1 MALIPDR
8 TLETVT
14 ASDIPGAETAPVDT
28 VREIRRSPTTLI
40 ARLGAIRV
48 TISADLEEAECTAC
62 PTIPCPHYS
71 AALLAWVKKRVPVR
85 EPKRLGLVDRLLSSP
100 GWKNADH
107 FASDYFKG
115 AAGEVDVK
123 NDGSLEIRLS
133 AGKRSAKFEL
143 PVDDAPSFLWNLPKN
158 IVRTEKAK
166 GIRVSRKSI
175 APELRAEYDDRRR
188 IVLRPVWGAGVKS
201 DTEARWH
208 FDGTTYQALD
218 TVPRDLKSYF
228 KGERVIEE
236 DDIPQFIESEFR
248 TLITQPSFKPT
259 KEVEETKVAGPPKLS
274 ALRVKDETG
283 DWLELDPVYMADD
296 VKLAMS
302 EILAVQG
309 KKRFLRKGNTFIPA
323 DQVKPYTGPTRMRR
337 VEFILKKPDIA
348 IEGDLPDF
356 DPHKTDPPPKGFN
369 ASLRSYQQTG
379 YDWMRYL
386 RRAGLH
392 GVLADDMGLGKT
404 HQTMAFLLST
414 YDDGAKRPSLIVAP
428 TSVLDSWMQ
437 KIKDFA
443 PSLRPYRYYGSERR
457 PEILRLPG
465 QRAIV
470 TTYTVLA
477 RDIDYLS
484 SMEWETV
491 VLDEAQYIKTSSTQ
505 YAQAAKRLS
514 ARTRMALTGTP
525 IENRLDE
532 LWSIFQF
539 VLPGLLGSQQSFR
552 ERFEIPIVR
561 NNDAAAKKAL
571 KQLIAPFKL
580 RRVKS
585 EVLQDLPPKV
595 EDMRMCELSAHQQA
609 LYRALVDRD
618 GARLAEDLRDA
629 GKKIDYISVFAALSK
644 LKRICD
650 HPALV
655 VNGPRSMDL
664 HSGKFDVFKELIQ
677 EALDSGQKIV
687 VFTQYLE
694 MMDIIEDYLRHLRV
708 DFAEIRGDSRERAE
722 SIKRFNEN
730 ENCKVFVCSLMAGG
744 VGIDLTSASVVIHYD
759 RWWNAARE
767 DQATDRV
774 HRWGQRRGVQVFKL
788 ITRGTLEEK
797 VDKMISAKGDLMNSI
812 IDVDAGSFKR
822 FDRDELIDLLTGA
835 RAAALSSPVP
845 ANADRGT
852 EE

>member
-1 MALIPDR
+1 MALIPER

-48 TISADLEEAECTAC
+48 TISADLEDGECTAC
-62 PTIPCPHYS
+62 PTVPCPHYS

-107 FASDYFKG
+107 FAADYFKG

-123 NDGSLEIRLS
+123 SDGSLEIRLS
-133 AGKRSAKFEL
+133 AGKRSARFEL

-158 IVRTEKAK
+158 IVRSEKAK
-166 GIRVSRKSI
+166 AIRVSRKSI
-175 APELRAEYDDRRR
+175 APELRAEYDERRR

-309 KKRFLRKGNTFIPA
+309 KKKFLRKGNTFIPA
-323 DQVKPYTGPTRMRR
+323 EQVKPYAGPTRMRR
-337 VEFILKKPDIA
+337 VEFILNKPDIA

-356 DPHKTDPPPKGFN
+356 DPHKSDPPPKGFN

-414 YDDGAKRPSLIVAP
+414 YNDGAKRPSLIVAP

-443 PSLRPYRYYGSERR
+443 PSLRPYRYYGAERR

-491 VLDEAQYIKTSSTQ
+491 VLDEAQYIKTTSTQ

-561 NNDAAAKKAL
+561 NNDAEAKKKL
-571 KQLIAPFKL
+571 KALIAPFKL

-812 IDVDAGSFKR
+812 IDVDAGTFKR

-835 RAAALSSPVP
+835 RQAALMTP
-845 ANADRGT
+845 APAGADT
-852 EE
+852 LP

>member
-1 MALIPDR
+1 MAFIPDR
-8 TLETVT
+8 TLESIT
-14 ASDIPGAETAPVDT
+14 AADIPGAETAPVAS
-28 VREIRRSPTTLI
+28 VREIRRSPTALT
-40 ARLGAIRV
+40 ARMKDARV
-48 TISADLEEAECTAC
+48 SISADFEDVECSAC
-62 PTIPCPHYS
+62 PTVPCPHLS

-107 FASDYFKG
+107 FAADYFSG
-115 AAGEVDVK
+115 ASGEVDVK
-123 NDGSLEIRLS
+123 PDGSLQVRLR
-133 AGKRSAKFEL
+133 AGKRSALFEL
-143 PVDDAPSFLWNLPKN
+143 PADDAPSFLWNLPKG
-158 IVRTEKAK
+158 ITKSEKLK
-166 GIRVSRKSI
+166 SIRVSRKPI
-175 APELRAEYDDRRR
+175 APELRAEYDERRR
-188 IVLRPVWGAGVKS
+188 IVLRPVWGEGVTPGTDS
-201 DTEARWH
+201 RWH
-208 FDGTTYQALD
+208 FDGTSYHALD

-248 TLITQPSFKPT
+248 ALMTQPSFKPS
-259 KEVEETKVAGPPKLS
+259 KDVEETKVAPKPTLS
-274 ALRVKDETG
+274 ALRVKDDTG
-283 DWLELDPVYMADD
+283 DWMELDPIYMAGD
-296 VKLAMS
+296 VRLAMS

-309 KKRFLRKGNTFIPA
+309 KKKYIRKGNVLIPA
-323 DQVKPYTGPTRMRR
+323 EPVKAYSGPTRMRR
-337 VEFILKKPDIA
+337 VEFILNKPDIA

-356 DPHKTDPPPKGFN
+356 DPHKTDLPPKGFS
-369 ASLRSYQQTG
+369 ATLRSYQQTG

-404 HQTMAFLLST
+404 HQTMAFLMST
-414 YDDGAKRPSLIVAP
+414 YEEGAKKPSLIVAP
-428 TSVLDSWMQ
+428 TSVMDNWIQ

-443 PSLRPYRYYGSERR
+443 PSLRPYRFYGPERR
-457 PEILRLPG
+457 PEIIRLPG

-470 TTYTVLA
+470 TTYTVMA
-477 RDIDYLS
+477 RDIDMLS

-514 ARTRMALTGTP
+514 ARTRLALTGTP

-539 VLPGLLGSQQSFR
+539 VLPGLLGSAQSFR

-561 NNDAAAKKAL
+561 NNDTLAKDKL
-571 KQLIAPFKL
+571 KKLIGPFKL

-595 EDMRMCELSAHQQA
+595 EDVRMCDLSAHQQA
-609 LYRALVDRD
+609 LYRALVERD
-618 GARLAEDLRDA
+618 GERLADELRDS
-629 GKKIDYISVFAALSK
+629 GKKIDYITVFAALSK

-655 VNGPRSMDL
+655 VNGPRSTDL
-664 HSGKFDVFKELIQ
+664 QSGKFEVFKELLQ
-677 EALDSGQKIV
+677 EALDSGQKVV

-694 MMDIIEDYLRHLRV
+694 MMNLIESHLREQRV
-708 DFAEIRGDSRERAE
+708 DFSEIRGDSRERAE
-722 SIKRFNEN
+722 AIRRFNEN

-797 VDKMISAKGDLMNSI
+797 IDKMIAAKGDLMNSI
-812 IDVDAGSFKR
+812 VDVDPGSFKR
-822 FDRDELIDLLTGA
+822 FDRDELIELLTGA
-835 RAAALSSPVP
+835 RQAALSAVS
-845 ANADRGT
+845 
-852 EE
+852 

>member
-14 ASDIPGAETAPVDT
+14 ASDIPGADTAPVAS
-28 VREIRRSPTTLI
+28 VREIRRSPTALM
-40 ARLGAIRV
+40 ARMKDARV
-48 TISADLEEAECTAC
+48 TVSADFEEAECSAC
-62 PTIPCPHYS
+62 PSVPCPHFS

-85 EPKRLGLVDRLLSSP
+85 TPKRLGLIDRLLSSP

-107 FASDYFKG
+107 FAADYFKD
-115 AAGEVDVK
+115 AAGIVDVK
-123 NDGSLEIRLS
+123 SDGSLQIRLS
-133 AGKRSAKFEL
+133 AGKRSAVFEL
-143 PVDDAPSFLWNLPKN
+143 PADDAPSFLWNLPKG
-158 IVRTEKAK
+158 IQKSEKLK
-166 GIRVSRKSI
+166 GIRVSRKAI
-175 APELRAEYDDRRR
+175 APELRAEYDERRR
-188 IVLRPVWGAGVKS
+188 IVLRPVWGDGVAPG
-201 DTEARWH
+201 TESRWH
-208 FDGTTYQALD
+208 FDGTAYHALD

-236 DDIPQFIESEFR
+236 DDIPLFIESEFR
-248 TLITQPSFKPT
+248 ALMRQPSFKPSRD
-259 KEVEETKVAGPPKLS
+259 VEDTKVAPPPALA
-274 ALRVKDETG
+274 ALRVKADAG
-283 DWLELDPVYMADD
+283 DWLELDPVYMAGDIR
-296 VKLAMS
+296 LAMS

-309 KKRFLRKGNTFIPA
+309 KRKYIRKGNTLIPA
-323 DQVKPYTGPTRMRR
+323 EPVKAYAGPTRMRR
-337 VEFILKKPDIA
+337 VEFILNKPDMA

-356 DPHKTDPPPKGFN
+356 DPNKTDPPPKGFN
-369 ASLRSYQQTG
+369 ATLRSYQQTG

-386 RRAGLH
+386 RSAGLH

-414 YDDGAKRPSLIVAP
+414 YNDGAQRPSLIVAP

-437 KIKDFA
+437 KIRDFA

-491 VLDEAQYIKTSSTQ
+491 VLDEAQYVKTASTQ

-514 ARTRMALTGTP
+514 ARTRLALTGTP
-525 IENRLDE
+525 IENRLGE

-539 VLPGLLGSQQSFR
+539 VLPGLFGSAQSFR

-561 NNDAAAKKAL
+561 NNDIQAKEKL
-571 KQLIAPFKL
+571 KKLIAPFKL

-595 EDMRMCELSAHQQA
+595 EDVRMCELSAHQQA
-609 LYRALVDRD
+609 LYRALVERD
-618 GARLAEDLRDA
+618 GERLAEELRDA
-629 GKKIDYISVFAALSK
+629 GKKIDYITVFAALSK
-644 LKRICD
+644 MKRICD

-655 VNGPRSMDL
+655 VNGPRTMDL
-664 HSGKFDVFKELIQ
+664 HSGKFEVFKELIQ

-694 MMDIIEDYLRHLRV
+694 MMNIIEDYLRHNRV

-722 SIKRFNEN
+722 SIRRFNEN

-797 VDKMISAKGDLMNSI
+797 IDKMISAKGDLMNSI
-812 IDVDAGSFKR
+812 VDVDAGSFKR
-822 FDRDELIDLLTGA
+822 FDRDELIEMLTGA
-835 RAAALSSPVP
+835 RQAALAGV
-845 ANADRGT
+845 
-852 EE
+852 

>member
-8 TLETVT
+8 TLESVT
-14 ASDIPGAETAPVDT
+14 ASDIPGAETAPVAT

-40 ARLGAIRV
+40 ARLGAVRV
-48 TISADLEEAECTAC
+48 SISADLEEAECSAC

-107 FASDYFKG
+107 FSADYFKG
-115 AAGEVDVK
+115 AAGEVDV
-123 NDGSLEIRLS
+123 NADGSLEIRLS
-133 AGKRSAKFEL
+133 AGKRSATFKL
-143 PVDDAPSFLWNLPKN
+143 PADDAPSFLWNLPKG
-158 IVRTEKAK
+158 VVKSEKAK

-175 APELRAEYDDRRR
+175 APELRAEYDERRR
-188 IVLRPVWGAGVKS
+188 IVLRPVWGQGVRS

-208 FDGTTYQALD
+208 FDGSTYYALD

-248 TLITQPSFKPT
+248 QLITQPSFKPT

-274 ALRVKDETG
+274 ALRIKDETG
-283 DWLELDPVYMADD
+283 DWLELDPVYLADD

-309 KKRFLRKGNTFIPA
+309 KKKFIRKGNTFIPA
-323 DQVKPYTGPTRMRR
+323 APVKPYAGPTRMRR
-337 VEFILKKPDIA
+337 VEFILNKPDIA

-443 PSLRPYRYYGSERR
+443 PSLRPYRYYGAERR

-514 ARTRMALTGTP
+514 ARTRLALTGTP

-561 NNDAAAKKAL
+561 NNDADAKKKL
-571 KQLIAPFKL
+571 KALIAPFKL

-677 EALDSGQKIV
+677 EALASGQKIV

-722 SIKRFNEN
+722 SIQRFNEN
-730 ENCKVFVCSLMAGG
+730 EDCKVFVCSLMAGG

-812 IDVDAGSFKR
+812 IDVDAGTFKR

-835 RAAALSSPVP
+835 RAAALAP
-845 ANADRGT
+845 A
-852 EE
+852 

>member
-1 MALIPDR
+1 MALISDR
-8 TLETVT
+8 TLESVT
-14 ASDIPGAETAPVDT
+14 ASDIPGAETAPVEA
-28 VREIRRSPTTLI
+28 VREIRRSPTALI
-40 ARLGAIRV
+40 ARLGVVRV
-48 TISADLEEAECTAC
+48 TVSADLEEAECTAC
-62 PTIPCPHYS
+62 PAVPCPHVS
-71 AALLAWVKKRVPVR
+71 AALLAWVRKRVPVR

-107 FASDYFKG
+107 FAEDYFKG
-115 AAGEVDVK
+115 AAGEVEV
-123 NDGSLEIRLS
+123 NPDGSLAIRLS
-133 AGKRSAKFEL
+133 AGRRKATFEL
-143 PVDDAPSFLWNLPKN
+143 PADDAPAFLWNLPKG
-158 IVRTEKAK
+158 IAKSEKLK
-166 GIRVSRKSI
+166 GVRVSRRPIS
-175 APELRAEYDDRRR
+175 PELRAEYDNKRR
-188 IVLRPVWGAGVKS
+188 IVLRPVWGNGVTP
-201 DTEARWH
+201 DTESRWH
-208 FDGTTYQALD
+208 FDGTTYHALD

-228 KGERVIEE
+228 KGERIIDE
-236 DDIPQFIESEFR
+236 DDIPHFIESEFR
-248 TLITQPSFKPT
+248 ALMRQPSFKPSKDVEDT
-259 KEVEETKVAGPPKLS
+259 KIAPKPTLS

-283 DWLELDPVYMADD
+283 DWLQLDPVYMAGD
-296 VKLAMS
+296 VRLAMS

-309 KKRFLRKGNTFIPA
+309 KKKFIRKGNTYVPA
-323 DQVKPYTGPTRMRR
+323 EPVKPYAGPTRMRR
-337 VEFILKKPDIA
+337 VEFILNKPDLA

-356 DPHKTDPPPKGFN
+356 DPHKTDPPPKGFS
-369 ASLRSYQQTG
+369 ATLRSYQQTG

-404 HQTMAFLLST
+404 HQTMAFLMST
-414 YDDGAKRPSLIVAP
+414 YEEGATRPSLIVAP
-428 TSVLDSWMQ
+428 TSVMDNWIQ

-443 PSLRPYRYYGSERR
+443 PALRPYRYYGPERR

-514 ARTRMALTGTP
+514 ARTRLALTGTP

-539 VLPGLLGSQQSFR
+539 VLPGLLGSHQSFR
-552 ERFEIPIVR
+552 ERFEIPIIR
-561 NNDAAAKKAL
+561 NNDFLAKDKL
-571 KQLIAPFKL
+571 KKLIAPFKL

-595 EDMRMCELSAHQQA
+595 EDVRMCDLSAHQQA
-609 LYRALVDRD
+609 LYRALVERD
-618 GARLAEDLRDA
+618 GERLADELRDA

-655 VNGPRSMDL
+655 VNGPRTMDL
-664 HSGKFDVFKELIQ
+664 HSGKFDVFKELMQ
-677 EALDSGQKIV
+677 EALDSGQKVV

-694 MMDIIEDYLRHLRV
+694 MMNIIEDYLRHLRV

-722 SIKRFNEN
+722 AIKRFNEN

-788 ITRGTLEEK
+788 LTRGTLEEK
-797 VDKMISAKGDLMNSI
+797 IDKMISAKGDLMNSI
-812 IDVDAGSFKR
+812 VDVDAGSFKR
-822 FDRDELIDLLTGA
+822 FDREELIDLLTGA
-835 RAAALSSPVP
+835 RQAALAS
-845 ANADRGT
+845 T
-852 EE
+852 TT

>member
-1 MALIPDR
+1 MPLIPDR
-8 TLETVT
+8 TLESVT
-14 ASDIPGAETAPVDT
+14 ASDIPGAATAPVGT
-28 VREIRRSPTTLI
+28 VREIRRSPTALV
-40 ARLGAIRV
+40 ARMKDARV
-48 TISADLEEAECTAC
+48 TISADFEEADCTAC
-62 PTIPCPHYS
+62 PALPCPHFS

-85 EPKRLGLVDRLLSSP
+85 APKRLGLVDRLLSSP
-100 GWKNADH
+100 GWKDADH
-107 FASDYFKG
+107 FAQDYFRG
-115 AAGEVDVK
+115 ASGDVDVQA
-123 NDGSLEIRLS
+123 DGSLVIRLR
-133 AGKRSAKFEL
+133 AGRRQATFEL
-143 PVDDAPSFLWNLPKN
+143 PADDAPGFLWNLPKG
-158 IVRTEKAK
+158 ISKSEKLR
-166 GIRVSRKSI
+166 GIRVSRKPIS
-175 APELRAEYDDRRR
+175 PELRAEYDDKRR
-188 IVLRPVWGAGVKS
+188 IVLRPVWGNGVRP
-201 DTEARWH
+201 DPEARWH
-208 FDGTTYQALD
+208 FDGSSYQALD
-218 TVPRDLKSYF
+218 TVPRDLKGYF
-228 KGERVIEE
+228 KGERVIDE

-248 TLITQPSFKPT
+248 ALLRQPSFKPT
-259 KEVEETKVAGPPKLS
+259 KDVEETKIAPRPTLS

-283 DWLELDPVYMADD
+283 DWLELDPIYMAGD
-296 VKLAMS
+296 VRLAMS

-309 KKRFLRKGNTFIPA
+309 KRKFIRKGNTYIPA
-323 DQVKPYTGPTRMRR
+323 EPVKAYAGPTRMRR
-337 VEFILKKPDIA
+337 VEFILNKPDLA
-348 IEGDLPDF
+348 IEGDLPEF
-356 DPHKTDPPPKGFN
+356 DPHRTDAPPKGFG

-414 YDDGAKRPSLIVAP
+414 YEDGAKRPSLIVAP

-437 KIKDFA
+437 KIRDFA
-443 PSLRPYRYYGSERR
+443 PALRPYRYYGAERR

-491 VLDEAQYIKTSSTQ
+491 VLDEAQYIKTSSTL

-514 ARTRMALTGTP
+514 AKTRLALTGTP

-552 ERFEIPIVR
+552 ERFEIPIIR
-561 NNDAAAKKAL
+561 NNDFLAKEKL
-571 KQLIAPFKL
+571 KKLIAPFKL

-595 EDMRMCELSAHQQA
+595 EDVRMCELSAHQAA
-609 LYRALVDRD
+609 LYRALVERD
-618 GARLAEDLRDA
+618 GERLADALRDQ

-655 VNGPRSMDL
+655 VKGPRTMDL
-664 HSGKFDVFKELIQ
+664 HSGKFEVFKELIQ
-677 EALDSGQKIV
+677 EALDSGQKVV

-694 MMDIIEDYLRHLRV
+694 MMNIIEDYLRHLRV
-708 DFAEIRGDSRERAE
+708 DFAEIRGDSRERADA
-722 SIKRFNEN
+722 IKRFNEN
-730 ENCKVFVCSLMAGG
+730 EQCKVFVCSLMAGG

-774 HRWGQRRGVQVFKL
+774 HRWGQTRGVQVFKL
-788 ITRGTLEEK
+788 LTRGTLEEK
-797 VDKMISAKGDLMNSI
+797 IDKMIAAKGDLMNSI
-812 IDVDAGSFKR
+812 VDVDAGTFTR
-822 FDRDELIDLLTGA
+822 FGRDELIDLLTGA
-835 RAAALSSPVP
+835 RRAALAS
-845 ANADRGT
+845 A
-852 EE
+852 

>member
-8 TLETVT
+8 TLESVT
-14 ASDIPGAETAPVDT
+14 AADLPGSFPVAPES
-28 VREIRRSPTTLI
+28 VREIRRTPTALLG
-40 ARLGAIRV
+40 RLKDARV
-48 TISADLEEAECTAC
+48 TLSADFEEGECSAC
-62 PTIPCPHYS
+62 PRVPCPHFF
-71 AALLAWVKKRVPVR
+71 AVLGAWIRKRVPIR
-85 EPKRLGLVDRLLSSP
+85 QPKRLGLVDRLLSSP

-107 FASDYFKG
+107 FAADYFKG
-115 AAGEVDVK
+115 AAGEVDVRP
-123 NDGSLEIRLS
+123 DGSLEIRLA
-133 AGKRSAKFEL
+133 AGRRRATYEL
-143 PVDDAPSFLWNLPKN
+143 PADDAPAFLYNLPKG
-158 IVRTEKAK
+158 IQKSEKLR
-166 GIRVSRKSI
+166 GVRVSRKPI

-188 IVLRPVWGAGVKS
+188 IVLRPVWGEGVTPG
-201 DTEARWH
+201 TESRWH
-208 FDGTTYQALD
+208 YDGTTYHALD
-218 TVPRDLKSYF
+218 TVPRDLRSYF
-228 KGERVIEE
+228 KGERVIDE

-248 TLITQPSFKPT
+248 SLMNQPSFKPS
-259 KEVEETKVAGPPKLS
+259 KDVQDTKVAPKPTLS
-274 ALRVKDETG
+274 ALRVKADAG
-283 DWLELDPVYMADD
+283 DWLELDPVYRAGD
-296 VKLAMS
+296 VQLAMS

-309 KKRFLRKGNTFIPA
+309 KKKYIRRGNTLIPA
-323 DQVKPYTGPTRMRR
+323 EPVKAYAGPTRMRR
-337 VEFILKKPDIA
+337 VEFILNKPDVA

-356 DPHKTDPPPKGFN
+356 DPHQSDPPPKGFS
-369 ASLRSYQQTG
+369 ASLRNYQQTG

-404 HQTMAFLLST
+404 HQTMAFLMST
-414 YDDGAKRPSLIVAP
+414 YEEGARRPSLIVAP

-437 KIKDFA
+437 KIRDFA
-443 PSLRPYRYYGSERR
+443 PSLRPYRYYGPERR

-477 RDIDYLS
+477 RDIDTLS
-484 SMEWETV
+484 SLEWETV
-491 VLDEAQYIKTSSTQ
+491 VLDEAQYIKTPSTQ
-505 YAQAAKRLS
+505 YAQAARRLS
-514 ARTRMALTGTP
+514 ARTRLALTGTP

-539 VLPGLLGSQQSFR
+539 VLPGLLGSAQHFR
-552 ERFEIPIVR
+552 DRFEIPIVR
-561 NNDAAAKKAL
+561 NNDFLAKEKL
-571 KQLIAPFKL
+571 KKLIAPFKL

-595 EDMRMCELSAHQQA
+595 EDVRMCDLSAHQQA
-609 LYRALVDRD
+609 LYRALVERD
-618 GARLAEDLRDA
+618 GERLADDLRDQ

-664 HSGKFDVFKELIQ
+664 HSGKFEVFKELID
-677 EALDSGQKIV
+677 EALASGQKVV
-687 VFTQYLE
+687 VFTQYLQ

-708 DFAEIRGDSRERAE
+708 DFAEIRGDSRERALA
-722 SIKRFNEN
+722 IRRFNEQDS
-730 ENCKVFVCSLMAGG
+730 CKVFVCSLMAGG

-797 VDKMISAKGDLMNSI
+797 IDKMIAAKGDLMNSI
-812 IDVDAGSFKR
+812 VDVDAGSFKR
-822 FDRDELIDLLTGA
+822 FDRDELIELLTGA
-835 RAAALSSPVP
+835 RHAALAAV
-845 ANADRGT
+845 
-852 EE
+852 

>member
-8 TLETVT
+8 TLESVT
-14 ASDIPGAETAPVDT
+14 ASDVPGAATAPVEA
-28 VREIRRSPTTLI
+28 VREIRRSPTALM
-40 ARLGAIRV
+40 ARLKDARV
-48 TISADLEEAECTAC
+48 TISADFEEAECTAC
-62 PTIPCPHYS
+62 PTLPCPHFS

-85 EPKRLGLVDRLLSSP
+85 EPRRLSLVDRLLSSP

-107 FASDYFKG
+107 FAEDYFKG
-115 AAGEVDVK
+115 ATGEVDL
-123 NDGSLEIRLS
+123 NADGSLSVRLS
-133 AGKRSAKFEL
+133 AGRRRATFEL
-143 PVDDAPSFLWNLPKN
+143 PADDAPAFLWNLPKG
-158 IVRTEKAK
+158 IAKSEKLK
-166 GIRVSRKSI
+166 GVRVSRKPI
-175 APELRAEYDDRRR
+175 CPELRAEYDDRRR
-188 IVLRPVWGAGVKS
+188 IVLRPVWGEGVTP
-201 DTEARWH
+201 DGEARWH
-208 FDGTTYQALD
+208 FDGSTYHALD

-228 KGERVIEE
+228 KGERVIDE
-236 DDIPQFIESEFR
+236 DDIPQFIEGEFR
-248 TLITQPSFKPT
+248 ALIAQPAFKPA
-259 KEVEETKVAGPPKLS
+259 KDVRETKVASAPKLS

-283 DWLELDPVYMADD
+283 DWLQLDPVYLADD

-309 KKRFLRKGNTFIPA
+309 RKKFIRKGNTFIPA
-323 DQVKPYTGPTRMRR
+323 EAVKPYTGPTRMRR
-337 VEFILKKPDIA
+337 VEFILHKPDLA

-414 YDDGAKRPSLIVAP
+414 YDDGATKPSLIVAP
-428 TSVLDSWMQ
+428 TSVMDNWIQ

-443 PSLRPYRYYGSERR
+443 PALRPYRYYGPERR

-505 YAQAAKRLS
+505 FAQAAKRLS
-514 ARTRMALTGTP
+514 ARTRLALTGTP

-552 ERFEIPIVR
+552 ERFEIPIIR
-561 NNDAAAKKAL
+561 NNDFLAKDKL
-571 KQLIAPFKL
+571 KKLIAPFKL

-595 EDMRMCELSAHQQA
+595 EDMRFCELSAHQQA
-609 LYRALVDRD
+609 LYRALVERD
-618 GARLAEDLRDA
+618 GERLADELRDA
-629 GKKIDYISVFAALSK
+629 GRKIDYISVFAALSK

-655 VNGPRSMDL
+655 LNGPRTMDL
-664 HSGKFDVFKELIQ
+664 HSGKFEVFKELMQ
-677 EALDSGQKIV
+677 EALASGQKVV

-694 MMDIIEDYLRHLRV
+694 MMNIIEDYLRHLRV
-708 DFAEIRGDSRERAE
+708 DFSEIRGDSRERAE
-722 SIKRFNEN
+722 AIRRFNEN
-730 ENCKVFVCSLMAGG
+730 DSCKVFVCSLMAGG

-788 ITRGTLEEK
+788 ITKGTLEEK
-797 VDKMISAKGDLMNSI
+797 IDRMIASKGDLMNSI
-812 IDVDAGSFKR
+812 VDVDAGSFKR
-822 FDRDELIDLLTGA
+822 FDRDELIELLTGA
-835 RAAALSSPVP
+835 RQAALAST
-845 ANADRGT
+845 AT
-852 EE
+852 

>member
-14 ASDIPGAETAPVDT
+14 AADIPGAETAPVSS
-28 VREIRRSPTTLI
+28 VREIRRSPTALL
-40 ARLGAIRV
+40 ARMKDARV
-48 TISADLEEAECTAC
+48 TVSADFEEGECSAC
-62 PTIPCPHYS
+62 PTVPCPHFS
-71 AALLAWVKKRVPVR
+71 AMLLAWVKKRVPVR

-107 FASDYFKG
+107 FAADYFKG
-115 AAGEVDVK
+115 AAGEVDLK
-123 NDGSLEIRLS
+123 TDGSLQIRLT
-133 AGKRSAKFEL
+133 AGKRSALFEL
-143 PVDDAPSFLWNLPKN
+143 PADDAPGFLWNLPKN
-158 IVRTEKAK
+158 IQKSEKLK
-166 GIRVSRKSI
+166 GIRVSRKPI
-175 APELRAEYDDRRR
+175 APELRAEYDERRR
-188 IVLRPVWGAGVKS
+188 IVLRPVWGEGVTPG
-201 DTEARWH
+201 TEARWH
-208 FDGTTYQALD
+208 FDGTTYHALD

-248 TLITQPSFKPT
+248 TLMTQSSFKPS
-259 KEVEETKVAGPPKLS
+259 KDVEETKVAPKPTLS
-274 ALRVKDETG
+274 ALRIKDDAG
-283 DWLELDPVYMADD
+283 DWMELDPIYMAGD
-296 VKLAMS
+296 VRVAMS

-309 KKRFLRKGNTFIPA
+309 KRKYIRKGNTLIPA
-323 DQVKPYTGPTRMRR
+323 EPAKAYSGPTRMRR
-337 VEFILKKPDIA
+337 VEFILNKPA
-348 IEGDLPDF
+348 GVTIEGDLPDF
-356 DPHKTDPPPKGFN
+356 DPHKTDPTPKGFS
-369 ASLRSYQQTG
+369 AQLRSYQQTG

-404 HQTMAFLLST
+404 HQTMAYLLST
-414 YDDGAKRPSLIVAP
+414 YEDGAKKPSLIVAP
-428 TSVLDSWMQ
+428 TSVMDNWMQ
-437 KIKDFA
+437 KIRDFA
-443 PSLRPYRYYGSERR
+443 PSLRPYRFYGPERR

-477 RDIDYLS
+477 RDIDMLS

-514 ARTRMALTGTP
+514 ARTRLALTGTP

-539 VLPGLLGSQQSFR
+539 VLPGLLGSHQSFR
-552 ERFEIPIVR
+552 ERFEIPIIR
-561 NNDAAAKKAL
+561 NNDFLAKEKL
-571 KQLIAPFKL
+571 KKLIAPFKL

-595 EDMRMCELSAHQQA
+595 EDVRMCDLSPHQQA
-609 LYRALVDRD
+609 LYRALVERD
-618 GARLAEDLRDA
+618 GERLAEELRDA
-629 GKKIDYISVFAALSK
+629 GKKIDYITVFAALSK
-644 LKRICD
+644 MKRICD

-655 VNGPRSMDL
+655 INGPRSADL
-664 HSGKFDVFKELIQ
+664 QSGKFEVFKELLQ
-677 EALDSGQKIV
+677 EALDSGQKVV

-694 MMDIIEDYLRHLRV
+694 MMDLIESYLRQNRV
-708 DFAEIRGDSRERAE
+708 DFSEIRGDSRERAE
-722 SIKRFNEN
+722 AIRRFNEN

-797 VDKMISAKGDLMNSI
+797 IDKMISAKGDLMNSI
-812 IDVDAGSFKR
+812 VDVDAGSFKR
-822 FDRDELIDLLTGA
+822 FDRDELIELLTGA
-835 RAAALSSPVP
+835 RQAALAGVS
-845 ANADRGT
+845 
-852 EE
+852 

>member
-1 MALIPDR
+1 MAFIPDR

-14 ASDIPGAETAPVDT
+14 ASDIPGAETAPVEA
-28 VREIRRSPTTLI
+28 VREIRRSPTTLT
-40 ARLGAIRV
+40 ARLGAVRV
-48 TISADLEEAECTAC
+48 TVSADLEEAECTAC
-62 PTIPCPHYS
+62 PTLPCPHAS

-85 EPKRLGLVDRLLSSP
+85 QPRRLGLVDRLLGSP
-100 GWKNADH
+100 GWRNADH
-107 FASDYFKG
+107 FAEDCLKG
-115 AAGEVDVK
+115 ASGQVDV
-123 NDGSLEIRLS
+123 NPDGSLAIRLS
-133 AGKRSAKFEL
+133 AGRRKATFEL
-143 PVDDAPSFLWNLPKN
+143 PADDAPSFLWNLPRG
-158 IVRTEKAK
+158 ISK
-166 GIRVSRKSI
+166 GETLRGVRVSRKPIS
-175 APELRAEYDDRRR
+175 PELRAEYDDRRR
-188 IVLRPVWGAGVKS
+188 IVLRPVWGNGVTP
-201 DTEARWH
+201 DTDARWH
-208 FDGTTYQALD
+208 FDGSTYHALD

-228 KGERVIEE
+228 KGERIIDE

-248 TLITQPSFKPT
+248 TLLRQPSFKPARD
-259 KEVEETKVAGPPKLS
+259 VEETKIAPKPTLS

-283 DWLELDPVYMADD
+283 DWLELDPIYMAGD
-296 VKLAMS
+296 VRLAMS

-309 KKRFLRKGNTFIPA
+309 KKKFIRKGNTYIPA
-323 DQVKPYTGPTRMRR
+323 EPAKTYAGPTRMRR
-337 VEFILKKPDIA
+337 VEFILHKPDVA

-356 DPHKTDPPPKGFN
+356 DPHQTDLPPKGFG
-369 ASLRSYQQTG
+369 ATLRSYQQTG

-414 YDDGAKRPSLIVAP
+414 YEDGAKKPSLIVAP
-428 TSVLDSWMQ
+428 TSVMDNWIQ
-437 KIKDFA
+437 KIRDFA
-443 PSLRPYRYYGSERR
+443 PALRPYRYYGPERR

-539 VLPGLLGSQQSFR
+539 VLPGLLGSHQSFR
-552 ERFEIPIVR
+552 ERFEIPIIR
-561 NNDAAAKKAL
+561 NNDFLAKEKL
-571 KQLIAPFKL
+571 KKLIAPFKL

-595 EDMRMCELSAHQQA
+595 EDVRMCDLSAHQAA
-609 LYRALVDRD
+609 LYRALVERD
-618 GARLAEDLRDA
+618 GERLADDLRDA

-655 VNGPRSMDL
+655 VSGPRTMDL
-664 HSGKFDVFKELIQ
+664 HSGKFEVFKELLQ
-677 EALDSGQKIV
+677 EALDSGQKVV

-694 MMDIIEDYLRHLRV
+694 MMNIIEDYLRHLRV

-722 SIKRFNEN
+722 AIRRFNEN
-730 ENCKVFVCSLMAGG
+730 DACRVFVCSLMAGG

-788 ITRGTLEEK
+788 LTRGTLEEK
-797 VDKMISAKGDLMNSI
+797 IDKMIAAKGDLMNSI
-812 IDVDAGSFKR
+812 VDVDAGSFNR
-822 FDRDELIDLLTGA
+822 FDREELIDLLTGA
-835 RAAALSSPVP
+835 QKAALAP
-845 ANADRGT
+845 A
-852 EE
+852 

>member
-14 ASDIPGAETAPVDT
+14 ASDIPGADTAPVAA
-28 VREIRRSPTTLI
+28 VREIRRSPTSLM
-40 ARLGAIRV
+40 ARMKDARV
-48 TISADLEEAECTAC
+48 TVSADFEEAECSAC
-62 PTIPCPHYS
+62 PTLPCPHFS
-71 AALLAWVKKRVPVR
+71 AAILAWVKKRVPVR
-85 EPKRLGLVDRLLSSP
+85 EPKRLGLIDRLLTSP

-123 NDGSLEIRLS
+123 ADGSLQIRLT
-133 AGKRSAKFEL
+133 AGKRTALFEL
-143 PVDDAPSFLWNLPKN
+143 PADDAPSFLWNLPKG
-158 IVRTEKAK
+158 IVKSEKLKA
-166 GIRVSRKSI
+166 IRVSRKPI
-175 APELRAEYDDRRR
+175 APELRAEYDERRR
-188 IVLRPVWGAGVKS
+188 IVLRPVWGDGVTPG
-201 DTEARWH
+201 TEARWH
-208 FDGTTYQALD
+208 FDGSSYHALD

-248 TLITQPSFKPT
+248 SLMTQPSFKPS
-259 KEVEETKVAGPPKLS
+259 KDVEETKVAPKPCLS
-274 ALRVKDETG
+274 ALRVKADAG
-283 DWLELDPVYMADD
+283 DWLELDPIYMAGD

-309 KKRFLRKGNTFIPA
+309 KRKYIRKGNTLIPA
-323 DQVKPYTGPTRMRR
+323 EPAKAYAGPTRMRR
-337 VEFILKKPDIA
+337 VEFILNKPDMA

-356 DPHKTDPPPKGFN
+356 DPHRTDPPPRGFS
-369 ASLRSYQQTG
+369 ATLRSYQQTG

-404 HQTMAFLLST
+404 HQTMAFLMST
-414 YDDGAKRPSLIVAP
+414 YEEGAKRPSLIVAP
-428 TSVLDSWMQ
+428 TSVMDSWMQ

-443 PSLRPYRYYGSERR
+443 PSLRPYRFYGPERR

-465 QRAIV
+465 QRAII

-477 RDIDYLS
+477 RDIDMLS

-514 ARTRMALTGTP
+514 ARTRLALTGTP

-539 VLPGLLGSQQSFR
+539 VLPGLLGSHQSFR

-561 NNDAAAKKAL
+561 NNDIFAREKL
-571 KQLIAPFKL
+571 KRLIAPFKL

-595 EDMRMCELSAHQQA
+595 EDVRMCELSAHQQA
-609 LYRALVDRD
+609 LYRALVERD
-618 GARLAEDLRDA
+618 GERLADELRDA
-629 GKKIDYISVFAALSK
+629 GRKIDYITVFAALSK
-644 LKRICD
+644 MKRICD

-655 VNGPRSMDL
+655 VKGPRSTDL
-664 HSGKFDVFKELIQ
+664 HSGKFEVFKELMQ
-677 EALDSGQKIV
+677 EALDSGQKVV

-694 MMDIIEDYLRHLRV
+694 MMDLIEEYLRENRV
-708 DFAEIRGDSRERAE
+708 DFSEIRGDSRERAE
-722 SIKRFNEN
+722 AIRRFNEN

-797 VDKMISAKGDLMNSI
+797 IDKMIAAKGDLMNSI
-812 IDVDAGSFKR
+812 VDVDAGSFKR
-822 FDRDELIDLLTGA
+822 FDRDELIELLTGA
-835 RAAALSSPVP
+835 RQAALAAV
-845 ANADRGT
+845 
-852 EE
+852 

>member
-14 ASDIPGAETAPVDT
+14 AADIPGAETAPVSS
-28 VREIRRSPTTLI
+28 VREIRRSPTALL
-40 ARLGAIRV
+40 ARMKDARV
-48 TISADLEEAECTAC
+48 TVSADFEEAECTAC
-62 PTIPCPHYS
+62 PTTPCPHFS
-71 AALLAWVKKRVPVR
+71 AALIAWVKKRVPVR

-100 GWKNADH
+100 GWTNADH
-107 FASDYFKG
+107 FAADFLRG
-115 AAGEVDVK
+115 AVGEVEVQS
-123 NDGSLEIRLS
+123 DGSLQIRLTAGRGS
-133 AGKRSAKFEL
+133 ALLEL
-143 PVDDAPSFLWNLPKN
+143 PADDAPAFLWNLPKG
-158 IVRTEKAK
+158 IRKSEKLR
-166 GIRVSRKSI
+166 GIRVSRKPI

-188 IVLRPVWGAGVKS
+188 IVLRPVWGDGVTPG
-201 DTEARWH
+201 TESRWH
-208 FDGTTYQALD
+208 FDGTTYHALD

-236 DDIPQFIESEFR
+236 DDIPQFIEGEFR
-248 TLITQPSFKPT
+248 ALVSQRSFKPS
-259 KEVEETKVAGPPKLS
+259 KDVQDTKVAPRPCLS
-274 ALRVKDETG
+274 ALRVKADAG
-283 DWLELDPVYMADD
+283 DWLELDPLYVAGD
-296 VKLAMS
+296 VTLAMS

-309 KKRFLRKGNTFIPA
+309 KRKYIRKGNTLIPA
-323 DQVKPYTGPTRMRR
+323 DPVRPYAGPTRMRR
-337 VEFILKKPDIA
+337 VEFILNKPDIA

-356 DPHKTDPPPKGFN
+356 DPHQTDAPPKGFG
-369 ASLRSYQQTG
+369 ATLRSYQQTG

-414 YDDGAKRPSLIVAP
+414 YEEGAKRPSLIVAP
-428 TSVLDSWMQ
+428 TSVMDNWMQ
-437 KIKDFA
+437 KIRDFA
-443 PSLRPYRYYGSERR
+443 PSLRPYRFYGPDRR

-477 RDIDYLS
+477 RDIDMLS

-514 ARTRMALTGTP
+514 ARTRLALTGTP

-539 VLPGLLGSQQSFR
+539 VLPGLLGSHQSFR
-552 ERFEIPIVR
+552 DRFEIPIIR
-561 NNDAAAKKAL
+561 NNDLLAREKLKK
-571 KQLIAPFKL
+571 LIAPFKL

-595 EDMRMCELSAHQQA
+595 EDVRMCDLSSHQQA
-609 LYRALVDRD
+609 LYRAIVDRD
-618 GARLAEDLRDA
+618 GERLADELRDA
-629 GKKIDYISVFAALSK
+629 GRKIDYITVFAALSK

-655 VNGPRSMDL
+655 VHGPRTVDL
-664 HSGKFDVFKELIQ
+664 HSGKFEVFKELLQ
-677 EALDSGQKIV
+677 EALDSGQKVV

-694 MMDIIEDYLRHLRV
+694 MMNIIEDHLRRQRV
-708 DFAEIRGDSRERAE
+708 DFSEIRGDSRERAE
-722 SIKRFNEN
+722 AIRRFNEN
-730 ENCKVFVCSLMAGG
+730 ENCRVFVSSLMAGG
-744 VGIDLTSASVVIHYD
+744 VGIDLTSASVVVHYD

-797 VDKMISAKGDLMNSI
+797 IDKMISAKGDLMNSI
-812 IDVDAGSFKR
+812 VDIDAGSFKR
-822 FDRDELIDLLTGA
+822 FDRDELIELLTGA
-835 RAAALSSPVP
+835 RQAALAAVS
-845 ANADRGT
+845 
-852 EE
+852 

>member
-1 MALIPDR
+1 MAIIPDR

-14 ASDIPGAETAPVDT
+14 ASDIPGADTAPVAS
-28 VREIRRSPTTLI
+28 VREIRRSPTSLM
-40 ARLGAIRV
+40 ARMKDARV
-48 TISADLEEAECTAC
+48 TVSADFEEAECSAC
-62 PTIPCPHYS
+62 PSIPCPHFS

-85 EPKRLGLVDRLLSSP
+85 LPKRLGLVDRLLSSP

-107 FASDYFKG
+107 FAADYFKG
-115 AAGEVDVK
+115 ATGEVDVK
-123 NDGSLEIRLS
+123 ADGSLEIRLS
-133 AGKRSAKFEL
+133 AGKRSARFVL
-143 PVDDAPSFLWNLPKN
+143 PADDAPAFLWNLPRN
-158 IVRTEKAK
+158 IQKSEKLK
-166 GIRVSRKSI
+166 GIRVSRKAI
-175 APELRAEYDDRRR
+175 APELRAEYDEKRR
-188 IVLRPVWGAGVKS
+188 IVLRPVWGQGVAP
-201 DTEARWH
+201 DTDARWH
-208 FDGTTYQALD
+208 FDGTTYHALD

-248 TLITQPSFKPT
+248 ALMRQPAFKPSRD
-259 KEVEETKVAGPPKLS
+259 VGETKVAPKPTLS
-274 ALRVKDETG
+274 ALRVKEDAG
-283 DWLELDPVYMADD
+283 DWLELDPVYSAGD
-296 VKLAMS
+296 VRLAMS

-309 KKRFLRKGNTFIPA
+309 KKKFIRRGNTLIPA
-323 DQVKPYTGPTRMRR
+323 DIVKPYAGPTRMRR
-337 VEFILKKPDIA
+337 VEFILNKPDMA

-356 DPHKTDPPPKGFN
+356 DPNKTEPPPKGFS
-369 ASLRSYQQTG
+369 ATLRSYQQTG
-379 YDWMRYL
+379 YDWMKYL

-404 HQTMAFLLST
+404 HQTMAFLLSN
-414 YDDGAKRPSLIVAP
+414 YEEGAKKPSLIVAP

-437 KIKDFA
+437 KIRDFA
-443 PSLRPYRYYGSERR
+443 PALRPYRFYGPERR

-491 VLDEAQYIKTSSTQ
+491 VLDEAQYIKTPSTQ

-539 VLPGLLGSQQSFR
+539 VLPGLLGSAQSFR

-561 NNDAAAKKAL
+561 NNDFLAKEKL
-571 KQLIAPFKL
+571 KKLIGPFKL

-595 EDMRMCELSAHQQA
+595 EDVRMCELSAHQQA
-609 LYRALVDRD
+609 LYRAMVEHD
-618 GARLAEDLRDA
+618 GEKLADDLRDS
-629 GKKIDYISVFAALSK
+629 GKKIDYITVFAALSK
-644 LKRICD
+644 LKRVCD

-655 VNGPRSMDL
+655 VKGPRTMDL
-664 HSGKFDVFKELIQ
+664 HSGKFEVFKELIQ
-677 EALDSGQKIV
+677 EALASGQKIV

-694 MMDIIEDYLRHLRV
+694 MMDIIEDYLRHNRV
-708 DFAEIRGDSRERAE
+708 DFSEIRGDSRERAE
-722 SIKRFNEN
+722 AIRRFNEN
-730 ENCKVFVCSLMAGG
+730 EDCKVFVCSLMAGG

-774 HRWGQRRGVQVFKL
+774 HRWGQTRGVQVFKL

-797 VDKMISAKGDLMNSI
+797 IDKMIAAKGDLMNSI
-812 IDVDAGSFKR
+812 VDVDAGTFKR
-822 FDRDELIDLLTGA
+822 FDRDELIELLTGA
-835 RAAALSSPVP
+835 RQAALAP
-845 ANADRGT
+845 A
-852 EE
+852 

>member
-14 ASDIPGAETAPVDT
+14 AADIPGADTAPVAS
-28 VREIRRSPTTLI
+28 VREIRRSPTALS
-40 ARLGAIRV
+40 ARMKDARV
-48 TISADLEEAECTAC
+48 SVSADFEEAECSAC
-62 PTIPCPHYS
+62 ATLPCPHLS

-85 EPKRLGLVDRLLSSP
+85 QPKRLGLVDRLLSSP

-107 FASDYFKG
+107 FAADYFQG
-115 AAGEVDVK
+115 ATGDVDVK
-123 NDGSLEIRLS
+123 PDGSLEIRLR
-133 AGKRSAKFEL
+133 AGRRSALFAL
-143 PVDDAPSFLWNLPKN
+143 PADDAPSFLWNLPKG
-158 IVRTEKAK
+158 ILKSEKLRS
-166 GIRVSRKSI
+166 IRVSRKPIS
-175 APELRAEYDDRRR
+175 PELRAEYDERRR
-188 IVLRPVWGAGVKS
+188 IVLRPVWGEGVTPGT
-201 DTEARWH
+201 DARWH
-208 FDGTTYQALD
+208 FDGTSYHALD

-248 TLITQPSFKPT
+248 ALMQQPSFRPSKD
-259 KEVEETKVAGPPKLS
+259 VEETRVAPPPKLS
-274 ALRVKDETG
+274 ALRIKDNTG
-283 DWLELDPVYMADD
+283 DWMELDPIYMAGD
-296 VKLAMS
+296 VRLAMS

-309 KKRFLRKGNTFIPA
+309 KKKYIRKGNVLIPA
-323 DQVKPYTGPTRMRR
+323 EPQKPYTGPTRMRR
-337 VEFILKKPDIA
+337 VEFLLNKPDIA

-356 DPHKTDPPPKGFN
+356 DPHQSDAPPKGFS
-369 ASLRSYQQTG
+369 ATLRSYQQTG

-404 HQTMAFLLST
+404 HQTMAYLMST
-414 YDDGAKRPSLIVAP
+414 YEEGAKKPSLIVAP
-428 TSVLDSWMQ
+428 TSVMDNWIQ
-437 KIKDFA
+437 KIRDFA
-443 PSLRPYRYYGSERR
+443 PSLRPYRFYGPERR

-470 TTYTVLA
+470 TTYTVMA
-477 RDIDYLS
+477 RDIDFLS

-514 ARTRMALTGTP
+514 ARTRLALTGTP

-539 VLPGLLGSQQSFR
+539 VLPGLLGSAQSFR

-561 NNDAAAKKAL
+561 NNDFLAKEKL
-571 KQLIAPFKL
+571 KKLIAPFKL

-595 EDMRMCELSAHQQA
+595 EDVRMCDLSPHQQA
-609 LYRALVDRD
+609 LYRALVERD
-618 GARLAEDLRDA
+618 GERLADELRDA
-629 GKKIDYISVFAALSK
+629 GKKIDYITVFAALSK
-644 LKRICD
+644 LKRVCD

-655 VNGPRSMDL
+655 VNGPRSTDL
-664 HSGKFDVFKELIQ
+664 QSGKFEVFKELLQ
-677 EALDSGQKIV
+677 EALDSGQKVV
-687 VFTQYLE
+687 VFTQYLQ
-694 MMDIIEDYLRHLRV
+694 MMDLIESHLRQQRV
-708 DFAEIRGDSRERAE
+708 DFSEIRGDSRERAE
-722 SIKRFNEN
+722 AIRRFNEN

-797 VDKMISAKGDLMNSI
+797 IDKMISAKGDLMNSI
-812 IDVDAGSFKR
+812 VDVDAGSFKR
-822 FDRDELIDLLTGA
+822 FDRDELIELLTGA
-835 RAAALSSPVP
+835 RQAALAAVS
-845 ANADRGT
+845 
-852 EE
+852 